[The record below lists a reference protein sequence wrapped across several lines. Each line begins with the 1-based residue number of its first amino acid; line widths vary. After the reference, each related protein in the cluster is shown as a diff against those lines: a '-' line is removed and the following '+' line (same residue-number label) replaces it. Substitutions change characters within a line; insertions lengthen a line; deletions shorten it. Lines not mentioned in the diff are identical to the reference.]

1 MISMSVQ
8 LGKTL
13 RRDINAWKGYI
24 LDQSLMTL
32 ACNDPRAKK
41 KWGYCMCRRDRFRD
55 VLYQKGKYL
64 RWR

>member
-24 LDQSLMTL
+24 LDQSLMKL

-41 KWGYCMCRRDRFRD
+41 KWGYCMCRR
-55 VLYQKGKYL
+55 
-64 RWR
+64 